1 MTAGLTPSFLSFRV
15 RKGLCAGPGALGTKI
30 EYLSVWIFLSWQWT
44 YSGRGTS
51 TRFFF
56 FLCFSKNHIQWG
68 EQSCGEDFSAL
79 CFFFPRQAQVR
90 QTFPLNCPLCWHLVP
105 LPPPASRLFAWPPT
119 KSHKHPLSS
128 IVGLITE
135 TSHTV
140 IWRDIW
146 FKHPHSRNIIIVSGK
161 IGACSMSV
169 TWNKLPVPSLL
180 LQMLS
185 SKDYSPWFC
194 HPQVP
199 NPLEWLRERVEGRG
213 PPRLATSGYAKHSLS
228 RGNKMCH

>member
-1 MTAGLTPSFLSFRV
+1 MEALWRAGLRVTQFLSSGLRGDSRPHAQFPFLQSKEGSVCRARSLGHKNRIFERLDFPFLTV
-15 RKGLCAGPGALGTKI
+15 DLLRKRHFNKI
-30 EYLSVWIFLSWQWT
+30 
-44 YSGRGTS
+44 
-51 TRFFF
+51 FF

-140 IWRDIW
+140 I
-146 FKHPHSRNIIIVSGK
+146 
-161 IGACSMSV
+161 
-169 TWNKLPVPSLL
+169 
-180 LQMLS
+180 
-185 SKDYSPWFC
+185 
-194 HPQVP
+194 
-199 NPLEWLRERVEGRG
+199 
-213 PPRLATSGYAKHSLS
+213 
-228 RGNKMCH
+228 